1 MLQDSHILCSA
12 CCGAVSLTFLLL
24 QAQGGDGYSDSQQT
38 VTSLSAGDS
47 LRKGSTMTS
56 ADGQSKLVFQGDGN
70 IVVCTTPDLL

>member
-1 MLQDSHILCSA
+1 MQ
-12 CCGAVSLTFLLL
+12 G
-24 QAQGGDGYSDSQQT
+24 QGGDGYGDSQQT

-70 IVVCTTPDLL
+70 IVVCIIPDLVSGRMYLTS